1 MVGEEQAPDNRNVRA
16 AQPCRGDSR
25 VAHVGLLAIAV
36 ALGAILYALGRQPE
50 LKTHVPEF
58 IALSL
63 AAGAFY
69 LVGVYFVERVRLGR
83 AGLVTI
89 LGSAVVF
96 RLCLLP
102 SQPQLSDDVYRYQW
116 EGRVER
122 AHINPYEVFPE
133 LPGVRSLADPRH
145 PLANRGVRT
154 LYPPLSEAAFS
165 WVKTVAGYKR
175 LFTALDLGSVG
186 LLLLLLATVKQPL
199 QRVLVY
205 AWNPTVLVSFALCGH
220 HDSLAILTLLA
231 ANLLILAHQRVP
243 AVVFLALSF
252 LAKFFPLALLP
263 IFLQAP
269 VRRTAGDP
277 VRAASPVWLGAGV
290 FAAAALLGYLPY
302 FGAGRKLFGGLPSY
316 AAGWEAND
324 SFFRLVLRA
333 WNSKA
338 QAELV
343 VGVMA
348 LALVAYALKKRIEP
362 LGASLLVTAGVVMLS
377 PTAFPWYFT
386 WSVPFLC
393 VYPCAPWLLM
403 SVAAVLGYSPVV
415 AYAAGQP
422 YRDSPFILALEYVP
436 VYLWLAIGLVR
447 RARARRVRLTGGQ
460 AKPILTAEG
469 LLPWA

>member
-1 MVGEEQAPDNRNVRA
+1 MVGEEPETDNGNARA
-16 AQPCRGDSR
+16 APPSGRHSR
-25 VAHVGLLAIAV
+25 VAHAGLLAIAV
-36 ALGAILYALGRQPE
+36 ALAAILYPLGRQPE

-63 AAGAFY
+63 GAGGFY
-69 LVGVYFVERVRLGR
+69 LVGVYVVERVRLGR
-83 AGLVTI
+83 AALVTI

-102 SQPQLSDDVYRYQW
+102 SEPQLSDDAYRYQW

-122 AHINPYEVFPE
+122 AHINPYEVSPE
-133 LPGVRSLADPRH
+133 LPGVRSLEDPRH
-145 PLANRGVRT
+145 PLANRAVPT

-199 QRVLVY
+199 HRVLIY

-220 HDSLAILTLLA
+220 HDSLTILTLLA
-231 ANLLILAHQRVP
+231 ADLLILAHRRVP
-243 AVVFLALSF
+243 AMVFLALSF
-252 LAKFFPLALLP
+252 LAKFFPLLMLP
-263 IFLQAP
+263 IFLQG
-269 VRRTAGDP
+269 RRLRERRSAGDP
-277 VRAASPVWLGAGV
+277 VRAASPAWLGAGI
-290 FAAAALLGYLPY
+290 FAAVAFLGYLPY
-302 FGAGRKLFGGLPSY
+302 LGAGRKLFGGLSDY
-316 AAGWEAND
+316 AVGWEAND
-324 SFFRLVLRA
+324 SLFRLVLRA
-333 WNSKA
+333 GNSKA

-348 LALVAYALKKRIEP
+348 LALVGYALKERIAP
-362 LGASLLVTAGVVMLS
+362 LRASLLVTAGLVMLS

-393 VYPCAPWLLM
+393 FYPCAPWLLM
-403 SVAAVLGYSPVV
+403 SVTAVLGYAPVV

-436 VYLWLAIGLVR
+436 VYLWLGIALAG
-447 RARARRVRLTGGQ
+447 RARARGASG
-460 AKPILTAEG
+460 
-469 LLPWA
+469 